1 MTQSGVTKVLRRL
14 LQEVADGS
22 ITPDTALDRIVN
34 KDSNLQFAR
43 VDLDRSGRTGFPE
56 AIYCPGKTPDQI
68 ARIAETL
75 ASAGQTVL
83 ATRADEAAFDAI
95 KALLPD
101 AEFNEL
107 AKSVVVRA
115 ADTRKL
121 PGRVLVLTGGTS
133 DLPVAEEAA
142 VTAQTYGAEVKR
154 LWDVGVAGVHR
165 LLAQQNEID
174 EATVLIAVAGMEGA
188 LPSVVSG
195 LANVPVIAVPTSVGY
210 GASFNGLAALLA
222 MLNSCAP
229 GVSVVN
235 IDNGFG
241 AGFMAAQI
249 CRIASQAK

>member
-1 MTQSGVTKVLRRL
+1 MNKVLRGL
-14 LQEVADGS
+14 LQEVAEGS

-34 KDSNLQFAR
+34 KDSDLQFAR
-43 VDLDRSGRTGFPE
+43 VDLDRSRRTGFPE

>member
-1 MTQSGVTKVLRRL
+1 MTKVLRRL
-14 LQEVADGS
+14 LQEVAEGS

-34 KDSNLQFAR
+34 KDRDLQFAR

-121 PGRVLVLTGGTS
+121 SGRVLVLTGGTS

-142 VTAQTYGAEVKR
+142 VTAQTYGADVKR